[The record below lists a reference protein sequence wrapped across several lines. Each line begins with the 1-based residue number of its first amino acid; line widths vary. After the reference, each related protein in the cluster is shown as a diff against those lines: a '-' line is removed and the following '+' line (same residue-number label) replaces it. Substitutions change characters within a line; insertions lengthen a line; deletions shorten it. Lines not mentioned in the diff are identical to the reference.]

1 MVVPPN
7 FWQNEAKFVN
17 KIKLPRAQGG
27 EKCSGRFGGRRQR
40 SNQPALFENTV
51 VAARS

>member
-17 KIKLPRAQGG
+17 KIKLP
-27 EKCSGRFGGRRQR
+27 GRFGGRRQR